1 MFLHRSPLTVNR
13 ITRTNLCQSQV
24 QVQQQHFQFKI
35 STLSSSSS
43 SFLSL
48 HSNRICQKRMHL
60 SSSSSFSSSSSS
72 ITRSSSSTVL
82 PPITTTLP
90 PPSPTATIGI
100 FGTIFFGSLCVGT
113 FLLGT
118 WQTKRYFEKTKLIE
132 QRSIDLQSKP
142 LTYEEYCHEMQQ
154 QQLHQDATTASTA
167 TTPASFRKIQL
178 YGTFHH
184 EYEILVGPRG
194 PPPGSAYTNDGG
206 MASSPQG
213 YYIITPLEI
222 APEQDTKTKTD
233 MTGSSTSRN
242 HNQQKSQFVLIN
254 RGWVPRHMVVGP
266 SNTTTTGR
274 IPPNSRHPNNNNTA
288 TTKDMMT
295 TWDRPMGMTHVTVVP
310 TQGEGMPTHGCI
322 LSSSISF
329 LCNLPSNTF
338 VPFPFSKE
346 PRFLVAQHNF
356 THQPAILYWYD
367 INTMLEIAHPNYDDD
382 NETDSNSQSPHKVIL
397 PYATKVANDYGDD
410 DNNTVTSS
418 PTTTITSKWPVSPT
432 ADKVGEFKVSP
443 SIHVGYAI
451 TWYGLSMAGLYMTR
465 ILLFKR

>member
-1 MFLHRSPLTVNR
+1 M
-13 ITRTNLCQSQV
+13 Q
-24 QVQQQHFQFKI
+24 
-35 STLSSSSS
+35 
-43 SFLSL
+43 
-48 HSNRICQKRMHL
+48 
-60 SSSSSFSSSSSS
+60 
-72 ITRSSSSTVL
+72 
-82 PPITTTLP
+82 
-90 PPSPTATIGI
+90 
-100 FGTIFFGSLCVGT
+100 
-113 FLLGT
+113 
-118 WQTKRYFEKTKLIE
+118 
-132 QRSIDLQSKP
+132 
-142 LTYEEYCHEMQQ
+142 QQ
-154 QQLHQDATTASTA
+154 QQLHQDATTASSA

-222 APEQDTKTKTD
+222 ALEQDTKTKTD
-233 MTGSSTSRN
+233 MTGTSTSRN
-242 HNQQKSQFVLIN
+242 HNLQKSQFVLIN

-274 IPPNSRHPNNNNTA
+274 IPPNSRHPNNNNTTA

-295 TWDRPMGMTHVTVVP
+295 TWDRPTGMTHVTVVP

-329 LCNLPSNTF
+329 CNLPSNTF

-410 DNNTVTSS
+410 NNDDNNTVTSS
-418 PTTTITSKWPVSPT
+418 PTSTITSKWPVSPT